1 MLLKNIRFAIRN
13 FLKRRLFTSVN
24 LSGLVLGLVAFL
36 VLLAFVTNE
45 WSYNAFHSN
54 KDRIFRLIVAEGAC
68 STETYVAPGYAAVI
82 TSNFEDVEAA
92 NLIVPGIGSG
102 LFAMPETGTSFR
114 DEGVSFVDGEFF
126 ESFSFPQLSGD
137 FDLGA
142 PNTAVIT
149 KEIALK
155 FFGQADAEGKIF
167 TLSNQFGKY
176 DYKVVGVLE
185 DIPQQSDIQGNIFL
199 SLATLEN
206 PSLRGGNDW
215 ADPNGMDS
223 GFANMF
229 LLLADG
235 ADPKQMEKQLTD
247 FARANPGGEQ
257 TSVILQPLT
266 QMHLGGSIADPL
278 PTYGKMGTV
287 LVFLAIA
294 VLILSIAFLNYL
306 NLSSASILTRIKE
319 IRMRRILG
327 AHTWQLAEQFMV
339 ETLLLLLVSLGIS
352 MLLVQLISSDEM
364 DAIFGKA
371 FSLSIL
377 FSPGTLGGIAVVLVT
392 CALLSGLHVVTLS
405 GNYENRAKLNFK
417 PESQW
422 FRKSMVVLQF
432 TVSVVII
439 ISTFVIRDQLAFM
452 QSFEL
457 GLNVDQRVV
466 VQGPNDAG
474 ENGDSKKSSFKESL
488 RNQSFVRGLGASN
501 NIPGQGFNF
510 STSGITPLVPR
521 PEDKDYNYSML
532 IIDEHFIPVYE
543 IEMLAGRNFSTEEA
557 TQNWN
562 NLRKVMLNEKALAQL
577 GFESPEAAVGQS
589 ILWGEPFEV
598 VGIVKDYHHLSLK
611 EEIKPTI
618 FLASQADGYFTI
630 ALPAAQMKENLA
642 TIQDMYESFFPGN
655 PFSYFFM
662 DELYA
667 NQYRQEGRLS
677 TAFTIAGILAILISC
692 LGLFALAAFSVQL
705 RIKEIGIRKVMG
717 ASSRSIVQLVT
728 KDFSLLVGIAILISF
743 PIAWYVMQTWQM
755 DFPYKSG
762 LSPKSFLLAG
772 GACLMVALLTVG
784 IQALKAAWANP
795 VESIKSE

>member
-36 VLLAFVTNE
+36 VLLAYVTDE
-45 WSYNAFHSN
+45 WSYNSFHQN
-54 KDRIFRLIVAEGAC
+54 RERIYRLIVADGPN
-68 STETYVAPGYAAVI
+68 TFETYVAPGYSGVI
-82 TSNFEDVEAA
+82 TSNFSEVEAA

-102 LFAMPETGTSFR
+102 LVAIAEIETSFR
-114 DEGVSFVDGEFF
+114 EEEINFVDGTFF
-126 ESFSFPQLSGD
+126 DSFSFAKISGG
-137 FDLGA
+137 FDLRA
-142 PNTAVIT
+142 PSTAVIT
-149 KEIALK
+149 REMALK
-155 FFGQADAEGKIF
+155 FYGKADAAGEVF

-176 DYKVVGVLE
+176 DYKVVGVLN
-185 DIPQQSDIQGNIFL
+185 DIPLQSDIQGKIFL
-199 SLATLEN
+199 SLSTLEN
-206 PSLRGGNDW
+206 PSLRSENDW
-215 ADPNGMDS
+215 ADPNGLDS
-223 GFANMF
+223 GFATMF
-229 LLLADG
+229 LLLKEGTDSER
-235 ADPKQMEKQLTD
+235 MESQLTD
-247 FARANPGGEQ
+247 FIRNSPGSEQ
-257 TSVILQPLT
+257 TNIILQPLSE
-266 QMHLGGSIADPL
+266 MHLGSSIADPL
-278 PTYGKMGTV
+278 PTFGKMGSV

-294 VLILSIAFLNYL
+294 ILILAIAFLNYL

-327 AHTWQLAEQFMV
+327 AHSWHLAEQFMV
-339 ETLLLLLVSLGIS
+339 ETLLLLLVSLGVS
-352 MLLVQLISSDEM
+352 MLLVQLISPDHIN
-364 DAIFGKA
+364 AVFGKI

-377 FSPGTLGGIAVVLVT
+377 WSPWTLGVIAGALVL
-392 CALLSGLHVVTLS
+392 CALLSGLHVVMLA
-405 GNYENRAKLNFK
+405 GNFENRGKLNFK
-417 PESQW
+417 PENQW
-422 FRKSMVVLQF
+422 FRKSMVIIQF

-439 ISTFVIRDQLAFM
+439 ISTFVIRDQLSFM
-452 QSFEL
+452 QAFEL

-466 VQGPNDAG
+466 IPGPNDAG
-474 ENGDSKKSSFKESL
+474 ENGSIKKSSFKESL
-488 RNQSFVRGLGASN
+488 RNQSFVKGLGASN

-510 STSGITPLVPR
+510 STAGITPMVPR
-521 PEDKDYNYSML
+521 PEDKDHSYSML
-532 IIDEHFIPVYE
+532 IIDENFIPVYE
-543 IEMLAGRNFSTEEA
+543 IEMAAGRNFSADEA
-557 TQNWN
+557 AQNWN
-562 NLRKVMLNEKALAQL
+562 NLHKVMLNEKAAIQL
-577 GFESPEAAVGQS
+577 GFESPEAAIGQS

-705 RIKEIGIRKVMG
+705 RTKEIGIRKVMG
-717 ASSRSIVQLVT
+717 ASSQSIVQLLSR
-728 KDFSLLVGIAILISF
+728 DFSFLVGIAILISF
-743 PIAWYVMQTWQM
+743 PISWYLMRAWQM

-762 LSPKSFLLAG
+762 LSPMSFLLAG
-772 GACLMVALLTVG
+772 GICLLVAMLTVG
-784 IQALKAAWANP
+784 MQALKAAWANP
-795 VESIKSE
+795 VESIRSE